1 MHLPLY
7 QAWGALLRPSQ
18 DSQANSDS
26 PDPFDVNDC
35 VDIDGKRFRVK
46 DISLLYTEFK
56 RAETQKITQVPNS
69 VLNSLW
75 IENISRSEK
84 MLDPIKL
91 WVNYDTT
98 PEKIEEL
105 RKELRAFVEE
115 NSRRFELDPKVN
127 VVEVVA
133 ANELDRLEVNIKVKY
148 KGNRTKEAL
157 TSQRRNKL
165 LRFTVETLKK
175 LQIHGVG
182 MGDPSVGE
190 KAKPMFTVAISD
202 EKAQEYMNG

>member
-1 MHLPLY
+1 
-7 QAWGALLRPSQ
+7 
-18 DSQANSDS
+18 
-26 PDPFDVNDC
+26 
-35 VDIDGKRFRVK
+35 
-46 DISLLYTEFK
+46 
-56 RAETQKITQVPNS
+56 
-69 VLNSLW
+69 
-75 IENISRSEK
+75 

-105 RKELRAFVEE
+105 RKELRAFVDKNNREFKLE
-115 NSRRFELDPKVN
+115 SKVKEAKEVE

-133 ANELDRLEVNIKVKY
+133 PNELDRLEVNIKVKY

-157 TSQRRNKL
+157 TGQRRNKL

-175 LQIHGVG
+175 LRIHGVG

-190 KAKPMFTVAISD
+190 RQNRCSR
-202 EKAQEYMNG
+202 